1 MRRVSL
7 TQKGGA
13 FMEVPERE
21 VAEGFAEDVHRAQTL
36 INQIHRED
44 NSCCG
49 QSWALPTQE
58 IGSGVDRA
66 F

>member
-1 MRRVSL
+1 
-7 TQKGGA
+7 
-13 FMEVPERE
+13 MEVPERE